1 MLMETYKWEE
11 YQGEKKSKVISSI
24 EESNIM
30 QHLTHFYHD
39 RNPTNLP
46 WLLTDQESDIVKE
59 VI

>member
-1 MLMETYKWEE
+1 M
-11 YQGEKKSKVISSI
+11 GGIPRGKKSKVISSI